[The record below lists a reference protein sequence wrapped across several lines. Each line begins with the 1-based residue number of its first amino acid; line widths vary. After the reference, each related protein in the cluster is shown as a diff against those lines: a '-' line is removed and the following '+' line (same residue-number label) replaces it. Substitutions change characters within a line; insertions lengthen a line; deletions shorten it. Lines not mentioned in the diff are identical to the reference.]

1 MTKPGFVDIY
11 PASRIPRSIQHNF
24 KAVSRSRPMGIEEQS
39 SPMNTTRQKGLRILA
54 DSGTLSS
61 ALRWVSDEEVRRQV
75 FIAGNS
81 EPRENIAVLDELI
94 DARDEFAKFFFPFGR
109 LWVANHMLNLLSVLT
124 WPHLQMWLWH
134 F

>member
-24 KAVSRSRPMGIEEQS
+24 KAVSRSRHMGIEEQS

-61 ALRWVSDEEVRRQV
+61 ALRWVSDEEVCSFCSTHQHLELSY
-75 FIAGNS
+75 IQYLHDMNLHI
-81 EPRENIAVLDELI
+81 PNIVLI
-94 DARDEFAKFFFPFGR
+94 SF
-109 LWVANHMLNLLSVLT
+109 
-124 WPHLQMWLWH
+124 
-134 F
+134 

>member
-39 SPMNTTRQKGLRILA
+39 NPMNTTRQKGLRILA

-61 ALRWVSDEEVRRQV
+61 ALRWVSDEEVCSFCSTHQHLELSY
-75 FIAGNS
+75 IQYLHDMNLHI
-81 EPRENIAVLDELI
+81 PNIVLI
-94 DARDEFAKFFFPFGR
+94 SF
-109 LWVANHMLNLLSVLT
+109 
-124 WPHLQMWLWH
+124 
-134 F
+134 